1 MSHAKLQ
8 GKPDNSKSK
17 SPLLLTVY
25 YTNVRGLTGT
35 FTDLEAFMLKNN
47 PDIFALCETHLHD
60 DIQDSDFQLPGYL
73 PIHREDAGHM
83 HGLGVYVKSN
93 LPIAR
98 ETILEDE
105 NESHMC
111 FRLALLHST
120 TFIFFLYRSPSSS
133 SCSVVE
139 AVSSNIDKALIRQSS
154 ANIMVCGDFNAH
166 NTDWFCHSHTT
177 MSQVC
182 FVKSLLL
189 QNTSPDYPWQIP

>member
-1 MSHAKLQ
+1 MSHAKSTS
-8 GKPDNSKSK
+8 KFDNSKSK
-17 SPLLLTVY
+17 SLPPLTVY
-25 YTNVRGLTGT
+25 YTNNVRGLRGD

-47 PDIFALCETHLHD
+47 PDIFALCETNLHD

-73 PIHREDAGHM
+73 PIHRKDNRNM
-83 HGLGVYVKSN
+83 HGLAAYVKNN

-105 NESHMC
+105 KESCMC

-139 AVSSNIDKALIRQSS
+139 AVLSNVDKALILQPS
-154 ANIMVCGDFNAH
+154 ANIMAYGAFNVH
-166 NTDWFCHSHTT
+166 NT
-177 MSQVC
+177 
-182 FVKSLLL
+182 
-189 QNTSPDYPWQIP
+189 